1 MDIQGQLFVLL
12 DVFIAAILGGIVGF
26 EREWQKK
33 PAGLR
38 TNMIIA
44 AASAFFINLGRFVV
58 VDFQGLIPVED
69 FFGADP
75 IRIVYATILGVSVL
89 GAGTI
94 LKTADG
100 TDIKYLTTSATIL
113 MASAIGMSVALKQY
127 VLAAGATLLLLVI
140 NRLFS
145 YIGNAIAKKREETE

>member
-1 MDIQGQLFVLL
+1 MFVLL

>member
-127 VLAAGATLLLLVI
+127 VLAAGATLLILVI

-145 YIGNAIAKKREETE
+145 YIGNAIAKKREEAE

>member
-1 MDIQGQLFVLL
+1 MDWNIQFWVLL
-12 DVFIAAILGGIVGF
+12 DIFVAAILGGIVGM
-26 EREWQKK
+26 EREWKQK

-44 AASAFFINLGRFVV
+44 AASAFFISLGRFVI
-58 VDFQGLIPVED
+58 VDFKKLLPDDD

-94 LKTADG
+94 LKKADG
-100 TDIKYLTTSATIL
+100 SNIKYLTTSATIL

-127 VLAAGATLLLLVI
+127 MVACGATLIILII
-140 NRLFS
+140 NRFFS
-145 YIGNAIAKKREETE
+145 YIGKAIADKREGKS

>member
-1 MDIQGQLFVLL
+1 MDIAKELWVLL
-12 DVFIAAILGGIVGF
+12 DIFIAAILGGVVGF
-26 EREWQKK
+26 EREWQQK

-44 AASAFFINLGRFVV
+44 AASAFFISLGRFVMI
-58 VDFQGLIPVED
+58 DYQDAIPLED
-69 FFGADP
+69 FFGTDP
-75 IRIVYATILGVSVL
+75 LRIVYATIIGVSVL

-100 TDIKYLTTSATIL
+100 VEIKYLTTSATIL
-113 MASAIGMSVALKQY
+113 MASAIGMCVALKHY
-127 VLAAGATLLLLVI
+127 IVALGATIIILII

-145 YIGNAIAKKREETE
+145 YLGDAIANKRE